1 MEMGRGIETI
11 IKVEQLIDTNQ
22 TIQKYKKINL
32 KF

>member
-1 MEMGRGIETI
+1 MGRGIETI

>member
-22 TIQKYKKINL
+22 TIEKYKKN
-32 KF
+32 

>member
-22 TIQKYKKINL
+22 TIEKYKKKLI
-32 KF
+32 